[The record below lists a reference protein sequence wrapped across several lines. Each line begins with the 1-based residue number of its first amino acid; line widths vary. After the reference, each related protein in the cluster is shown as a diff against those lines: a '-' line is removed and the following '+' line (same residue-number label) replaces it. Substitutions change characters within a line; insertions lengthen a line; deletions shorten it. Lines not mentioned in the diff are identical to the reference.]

1 MPNSAEILQQK
12 FSNSFGLPFQTVLPE
27 SVIAEVLEAEEV
39 SYRNRIFNPFV
50 TIWAFLSQVLD
61 TDKSNRNAV
70 SRVIAWL
77 AGTGQKV
84 PSDNTG
90 GYTQAKQRLPE
101 GIFKRLFEH
110 TGQQLEQQVPEV
122 QLWCGRQVKLLDG
135 SNVSMPDTDANQKA
149 YPQHSNQKAGCGFPL
164 AKLVVMFSLA
174 TGAAI
179 GVLIDP
185 FKVSELELARRLYA
199 SLEPGDIAL
208 ADRAYGT
215 YVDLACVI
223 ARGADAVFRCHQGR
237 LSDFR
242 RGKRLGKDDHLVTW
256 NKPPKP
262 PKHMNAQ
269 AFAQLP
275 EFITVRQIRFQVVQ
289 PGYRTKTIIVV
300 TTLLDAKI
308 YTKAQLAE
316 LYRLRWTVEV
326 DLKHLKTTL
335 QLEIL
340 RGKSPEMVRKELY
353 VHLLAYN
360 LLRSL
365 MMQAAQTQSVSPLR
379 LSLQGTRQHFRN
391 FISVLVNT
399 ATHLLPNLLQ
409 TLFQVLV
416 RTLLPERPNRS
427 EPRVRKRRPKAFPLM
442 TKPRS
447 TLKPNMAT

>member
-1 MPNSAEILQQK
+1 
-12 FSNSFGLPFQTVLPE
+12 
-27 SVIAEVLEAEEV
+27 
-39 SYRNRIFNPFV
+39 
-50 TIWAFLSQVLD
+50 
-61 TDKSNRNAV
+61 
-70 SRVIAWL
+70 
-77 AGTGQKV
+77 
-84 PSDNTG
+84 
-90 GYTQAKQRLPE
+90 
-101 GIFKRLFEH
+101 
-110 TGQQLEQQVPEV
+110 
-122 QLWCGRQVKLLDG
+122 
-135 SNVSMPDTDANQKA
+135 
-149 YPQHSNQKAGCGFPL
+149 
-164 AKLVVMFSLA
+164 
-174 TGAAI
+174 
-179 GVLIDP
+179 
-185 FKVSELELARRLYA
+185 
-199 SLEPGDIAL
+199 
-208 ADRAYGT
+208 
-215 YVDLACVI
+215 
-223 ARGADAVFRCHQGR
+223 
-237 LSDFR
+237 
-242 RGKRLGKDDHLVTW
+242 
-256 NKPPKP
+256 
-262 PKHMNAQ
+262 
-269 AFAQLP
+269 
-275 EFITVRQIRFQVVQ
+275 VQ

-335 QLEIL
+335 QMEIL

-442 TKPRS
+442 TQPRS
-447 TLKPNMAT
+447 TLKTNMAT